1 MVDGLIWDKM
11 DKCLHENRVGK
22 ARMKAIA
29 KKRMKETRESFA
41 GRESARLT
49 LVKRKYKLISRVSE
63 QS

>member
-1 MVDGLIWDKM
+1 M